1 MAYYTNVNIDLLASI
16 PITAH
21 RILEIGCGDGSFG
34 LAVKARNPRVEYFG
48 VEVFEA
54 VATIANQRLDRVI
67 HGDIETEEV
76 FQSVL
81 DVYDKK
87 PFDVIIFGDV
97 LEHLIDPWKLLEK
110 LRALMAVNGACVAC
124 IPNIGHWSIH
134 KQLLS
139 GRWDYADAGLLDRT
153 HLRFFTQAT
162 MHEMFTGAGF
172 SVVKCQP
179 RIIQQSKTTE
189 AIELLQPLL
198 ESYGLNTEKA
208 KLDLSAFQW
217 IIVGVNGD
225 PSPPLCLA
233 ALSIRK
239 FAGVN
244 EARIDMPLNAL
255 KSLPE
260 VHAVW
265 GENSLSIPRDF
276 QPGVLILH
284 RQFLANKVIA
294 QHVERYIA
302 KGWVVVSD
310 IDDDPSHWP
319 GYVDSDFI
327 AFRGVHGVSV
337 STERLRS
344 RVLEY
349 NKNIA
354 LFPNAVFELPR
365 FASKPSAKGEQ
376 LRVFFG
382 ALNRQ
387 EDWNEIKAELLPA
400 LEQLRDQIE
409 FVVVHDASIYDSLP
423 LSLKKEFHPTLGVGE
438 YMKVLSTCD
447 IALLPLRD
455 TKFNN
460 LKSDIKLI
468 ECCACGVV
476 PIMAQVVYS
485 DTKEAGEIGVLMK
498 PGESWGQALLALVN
512 EPERLIALR
521 KAGLSY
527 VTTQRMH
534 SHTINDRLDW
544 YHGLIANKAQLE
556 VERQERLRAIGLS
569 GFLVD

>member
-1 MAYYTNVNIDLLASI
+1 MSYYTNVNKDLLASI
-16 PITAH
+16 PMTAR

-34 LAVKARNPRVEYFG
+34 LAVKARNPQVEYFG
-48 VEVFEA
+48 VEVFET
-54 VATIANQRLDRVI
+54 VAAIANERLDRVI
-67 HGDIETEEV
+67 CGDIETENV

-81 DVYDKK
+81 DVFDNK

-110 LRALMAVNGACVAC
+110 LRRLMSVNGACVAC

-134 KQLLS
+134 RQLLS

-162 MHEMFTGAGF
+162 MREMFVRAGF
-172 SVVKCQP
+172 NVVKCQP
-179 RIIQQSKTTE
+179 RIIQQNKTNE

-198 ESYGLNTEKA
+198 ETYGLNTEKA

-225 PSPPLCLA
+225 PSPPLFLA

-244 EARIDMPLNAL
+244 EARIDMPLSAL
-255 KSLPE
+255 KSLPD

-265 GENSLSIPRDF
+265 DENSLSIPRDF

-284 RQFLANKVIA
+284 RQFLANKVLA
-294 QHVERYIA
+294 QHVERFIG

-337 STERLRS
+337 STERLMTR
-344 RVLEY
+344 LGEY

-354 LFPNAVFELPR
+354 LFPNAILELPQ
-365 FASKPSAKGEQ
+365 FGSKPSAAGER

-387 EDWNEIKAELLPA
+387 EDWNEIKDELLPA
-400 LEQLRDQIE
+400 LEHLSDQIE
-409 FVVVHDASIYDSLP
+409 FVVVHDASIYNTLP
-423 LSLKKEFHPTLGVGE
+423 LSIKKEFHPTLQVSE
-438 YMKVLSTCD
+438 YMKVLSSCD

-455 TKFNN
+455 TRFNS

-476 PIMAQVVYS
+476 PIMADVVYS
-485 DTKEAGEIGVLMK
+485 DTKEAEEVGIVMK
-498 PGESWGQALLALVN
+498 PGQSWGQALINLVN
-512 EPERLIALR
+512 KPERLIAL
-521 KAGLSY
+521 KAAALDY
-527 VTTQRMH
+527 VTAQRMH
-534 SHTINDRLDW
+534 SHIINDRLDW
-544 YHGLIANKAQLE
+544 YRGLIANKAQLE
-556 VERQERLRAIGLS
+556 VERRERLKAIGLT
-569 GFLVD
+569 GFLVN

>member
-1 MAYYTNVNIDLLASI
+1 M
-16 PITAH
+16 
-21 RILEIGCGDGSFG
+21 
-34 LAVKARNPRVEYFG
+34 
-48 VEVFEA
+48 
-54 VATIANQRLDRVI
+54 
-67 HGDIETEEV
+67 

-81 DVYDKK
+81 DVWDKN

-97 LEHLIDPWKLLEK
+97 LEHLVDPWKLLEK
-110 LRALMAVNGACVAC
+110 LRKLMAVNGACIAC

-162 MHEMFTGAGF
+162 MREMFTGAGF

-179 RIIQQSKTTE
+179 RIFQQSKTNE
-189 AIELLQPLL
+189 AIDLLQPLI
-198 ESYGLNTEKA
+198 ETYGLNIEKA

-225 PSPPLCLA
+225 PSPPLFLA
-233 ALSIRK
+233 ALSIKK

-244 EARIDMPLNAL
+244 DARVDMPLSAL

-337 STERLRS
+337 STERLGA

-349 NKNIA
+349 NKNIK
-354 LFPNAVFELPR
+354 LFPNAVFELPQ
-365 FASKPSAKGEQ
+365 FANKPSAAGER

-387 EDWNEIKAELLPA
+387 EDWNEVKGELLPA
-400 LEQLRDQIE
+400 LELLGDKIE
-409 FVVVHDASIYDSLP
+409 FVVVHDADIYNSLP
-423 LSLKKEFHPTLGVGE
+423 LSLKKEFHPTLQVSE
-438 YMKVLSTCD
+438 YMKVLSSCD
-447 IALLPLRD
+447 IALLPLRN
-455 TKFNN
+455 TRFNN

-476 PIMAQVVYS
+476 PIMADVVYS
-485 DTKEAGEIGVLMK
+485 DTKEAEDVGILMK
-498 PGESWGQALLALVN
+498 PGQNWGQALIDLVN
-512 EPERLIALR
+512 EPKRLIAL
-521 KAGLSY
+521 KEAALSY
-527 VTTQRMH
+527 VIAQRMH
-534 SHTINDRLDW
+534 CHTIKDHLDW
-544 YHGLIANKAQLE
+544 YRGLLANRAQLE
-556 VERQERLRAIGLS
+556 AERQERLKAIGLS